1 MELFLFSGIQVPDIF
16 RSSADEPERNRQY
29 NEEYGF
35 GGAIPEILKTA
46 RIDIQKQKGNTKTA

>member
-1 MELFLFSGIQVPDIF
+1 MEVQVPDIF

-46 RIDIQKQKGNTKTA
+46 RIDIQKQEGNAKTA